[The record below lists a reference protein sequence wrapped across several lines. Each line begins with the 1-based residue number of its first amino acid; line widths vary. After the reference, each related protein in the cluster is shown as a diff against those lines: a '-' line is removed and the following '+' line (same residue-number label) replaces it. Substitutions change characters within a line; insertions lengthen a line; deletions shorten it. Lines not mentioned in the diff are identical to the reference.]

1 MKEINIL
8 ILCAD
13 ENSIKNLKTIN
24 IMKQFCNTNV
34 LKCDYWNKIH
44 FYYSGMNLSRAI
56 LTNLQNSV
64 CIHKNIPIVHTILPD
79 NVANLK
85 NHKLPEY
92 VKTHLHKNTPRFF
105 DIIINEYCPMANHLS
120 WTVQPQD
127 LVVIL
132 STLKKNGLFINPK
145 KLSQKQGYSPI
156 FQPFTKLTT
165 LQINMSPLDLYINQ
179 ISQRQQITKQIAQR
193 QQSTK
198 QQLYTKLCHLNMNE
212 LKDYV
217 KKNKM
222 YEKESQNQKKE
233 RFITARDKQSLI
245 TKILHYL

>member
-8 ILCAD
+8 ILCAN
-13 ENSIKNLKTIN
+13 ETSIKNLKTMN
-24 IMKQFCNTNV
+24 IMKQMCDTNV
-34 LKCDYWNKIH
+34 LKCDHWTKIH
-44 FYYSGMNLSRAI
+44 FYYSGMDLSRAI

-64 CIHKNIPIVHTILPD
+64 FIHENIPIVHTILPD

-92 VKTHLHKNTPRFF
+92 IKTHLHKKTPRFF

-165 LQINMSPLDLYINQ
+165 LQINMSLLDLYINQ
-179 ISQRQQITKQIAQR
+179 ISQKQQSKKQI
-193 QQSTK
+193 STK
-198 QQLYTKLCHLNMNE
+198 QNSQKQQLLRMNMNE
-212 LKDYV
+212 LKDFV
-217 KKNKM
+217 KTNKM
-222 YEKESQNQKKE
+222 YENNPQSQTKK

>member
-13 ENSIKNLKTIN
+13 ENSIKNLKTMN
-24 IMKQFCNTNV
+24 IMKQMCDTNV

-44 FYYSGMNLSRAI
+44 LYYSGINLSHEI

-92 VKTHLHKNTPRFF
+92 VKTHLHKSNPRFF
-105 DIIINEYCPMANHLS
+105 DIIINEYCPMANHLT

-145 KLSQKQGYSPI
+145 KLSQKQGYFPI
-156 FQPFTKLTT
+156 FQSFTKLKT

-179 ISQRQQITKQIAQR
+179 ISQK

-212 LKDYV
+212 LKDYI

-222 YEKESQNQKKE
+222 YEKEPQSQRKE
-233 RFITARDKQSLI
+233 RLITARDKQSLI
-245 TKILHYL
+245 TKIIHYL